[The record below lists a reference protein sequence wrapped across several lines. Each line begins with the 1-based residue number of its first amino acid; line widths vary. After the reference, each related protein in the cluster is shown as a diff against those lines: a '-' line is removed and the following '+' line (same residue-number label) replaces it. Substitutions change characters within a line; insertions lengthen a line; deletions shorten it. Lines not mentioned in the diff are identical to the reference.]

1 MFYKLIKFLFKCF
14 INYLQFIQVLLV
26 FLSLFIILYWVL
38 QLAGLPFLQPFDLFF
53 TILKS
58 IIHLFYNRTVQI
70 NNISID
76 FSFLIAVFILLIIAW
91 GIKFVI
97 DFVNYIEKKF
107 DSIYKVFKQKNEN
120 EFNIDLEKQYISQE
134 SRNNKFL
141 ILINFY
147 AEDLSKD
154 KFYTRDA
161 GMDMKEEKQNM
172 ILEDF
177 FENLE
182 GNLDCQSKFLNNKF
196 LNDKLLKGNLLL
208 DFNNFNDINNILSD
222 IENIMK
228 TMKSKYSKEQWK
240 INYLMSVEPYA
251 EPREVLQKTERLKTL
266 NGLGLKDRI
275 ICLSAFKQRY
285 SLIKDAKYTFEA
297 QGVYKI
303 REEEEEVFCLKSIK

>member
-1 MFYKLIKFLFKCF
+1 MFYKLIKFSFKCF

-26 FLSLFIILYWVL
+26 FFSLFIILYWVL
-38 QLAGLPFLQPFDLFF
+38 QLAGLTFLQPFDLFF
-53 TILKS
+53 TLLKN

-91 GIKFVI
+91 GIKFIV
-97 DFVNYIEKKF
+97 DFVNYLEKKF
-107 DSIYKVFKQKNEN
+107 DSIYKTFKQKNEN
-120 EFNIDLEKQYISQE
+120 QFNIDLEKQYLVHE

-141 ILINFY
+141 ILINFH

-154 KFYTRDA
+154 RFYTRDT
-161 GMDMKEEKQNM
+161 GTDLREEKQNM

-208 DFNNFNDINNILSD
+208 DFNNFDDINSILSD

-228 TMKSKYSKEQWK
+228 ALKIKYSKELWK

-251 EPREVLQKTERLKTL
+251 EQREVPQKTERLKVL
-266 NGLGLKDRI
+266 NGLGLKDKI

-285 SLIKDAKYTFEA
+285 SLIKKAKYDFEA
-297 QGVYKI
+297 QGIYKI
-303 REEEEEVFCLKSIK
+303 KENEEIFCLKSIK